1 MSESL
6 IGKITMRTIG
16 LTPAKHIAADGKVT
30 PIAQIYGIAQKIQIV
45 EDKVR
50 GDSFESIRGQFEAVN
65 LETGEFYQSGTLYL
79 PSGIH
84 DLVASAVK
92 GLDPE
97 DRKAAIRFK
106 LEIGV
111 VKATNP
117 AGYSYEARNLVSAS
131 EVDPLADLRAAG
143 GPPALMGKP
152 AAQLPAQTGTQTPTP
167 VAAQAAQTGAAKS
180 ATPAQSAQQPA
191 KSAQTGRR

>member
-16 LTPAKHIAADGKVT
+16 LTPAKHVAADGKVVAV
-30 PIAQIYGIAQKIQIV
+30 AQVYGIAQKIQIV

-65 LETGEFYQSGTLYL
+65 LETGEVYQSGTLYL

-92 GLDPE
+92 GLDPD

-111 VKATNP
+111 VKSTNP
-117 AGYSYEARNLVSAS
+117 AGYSYEARNLVNAS
-131 EVDPLADLRAAG
+131 EVDPLADLRNAG
-143 GPPALMGKP
+143 GPPKLMSGQT
-152 AAQLPAQTGTQTPTP
+152 AALPASTGAAAPKTPTP
-167 VAAQAAQTGAAKS
+167 APGKPV
-180 ATPAQSAQQPA
+180 ATPA
-191 KSAQTGRR
+191 KK

>member
-6 IGKITMRTIG
+6 IGKITMRTLG
-16 LTPAKHIAADGKVT
+16 LSPAKFVQDGKVT

-65 LETGEFYQSGTLYL
+65 LETGEIYQSGTLYL

-84 DLVASAVK
+84 DLVASAVR
-92 GLDPE
+92 GLDPD

-111 VKATNP
+111 VKSSNP
-117 AGYSYEARNLVSAS
+117 AGYSYEARNLVKAS

-143 GPPALMGKP
+143 GPPQIMGKP
-152 AAQLPAQTGTQTPTP
+152 AAQLPASTTEAAKP
-167 VAAQAAQTGAAKS
+167 AQAAQ
-180 ATPAQSAQQPA
+180 PAQPA
-191 KSAQTGRR
+191 KPAQAPAKPAQVAGKR